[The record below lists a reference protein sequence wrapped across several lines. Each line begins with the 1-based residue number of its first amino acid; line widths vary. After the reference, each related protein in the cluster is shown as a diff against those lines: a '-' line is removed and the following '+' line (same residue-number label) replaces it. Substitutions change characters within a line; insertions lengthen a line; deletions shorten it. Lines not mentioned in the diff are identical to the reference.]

1 MTNITS
7 IPLAPVETL
16 KALCKYL
23 RADLRA
29 AAGVPVRV
37 RVGKGSQRGFVHVGI
52 DMDHGRDVR
61 AAVAGVLALDGWVEG
76 IDGKPDPRSCSWT
89 VRVGLMA

>member
-1 MTNITS
+1 MSTIE
-7 IPLAPVETL
+7 LVHVETI

-37 RVGKGSQRGFVHVGI
+37 RVGKGSQRGFVHVGV

-61 AAVAGVLALDGWVEG
+61 VAGVLALDGWVEG